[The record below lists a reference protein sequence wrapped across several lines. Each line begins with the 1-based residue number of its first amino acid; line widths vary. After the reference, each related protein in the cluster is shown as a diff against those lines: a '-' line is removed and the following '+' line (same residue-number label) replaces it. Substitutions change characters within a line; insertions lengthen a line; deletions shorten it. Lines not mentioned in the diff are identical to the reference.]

1 VPQVFRFLNS
11 AFSAIGLAIV
21 LASAAPVGALIAQG
35 TGQLTGVVRDSAGR
49 PIRDAELVVA
59 GRAGSARTNDAGEF
73 RVGAVPVGER
83 RVVLRRLGYVP
94 ADTTIRIAADSTTR
108 VSIVMIAQPAL
119 LDTVRVAA
127 ACPQLGFEGFRCRK
141 QVGRGVYLDLDSID
155 AAYAG
160 YEGTGDLFR
169 DRPGFQM
176 RVTPRGV
183 RRPVA
188 TGGWGCLIE
197 VVDGRLASRTNPV
210 PYTLKQ
216 VIGVEIYQKLSDV
229 PPYYQQYAWQRAY
242 PCTLVV
248 YWTQVRPRR

>member
-1 VPQVFRFLNS
+1 MV
-11 AFSAIGLAIV
+11 
-21 LASAAPVGALIAQG
+21 
-35 TGQLTGVVRDSAGR
+35 
-49 PIRDAELVVA
+49 
-59 GRAGSARTNDAGEF
+59 
-73 RVGAVPVGER
+73 
-83 RVVLRRLGYVP
+83 
-94 ADTTIRIAADSTTR
+94 
-108 VSIVMIAQPAL
+108 AQPAL
-119 LDTVRVAA
+119 LDTVRVAG
-127 ACPQLGFEGFRCRK
+127 ACPQIGVEGFRCRK

-183 RRPVA
+183 RRPVV

-216 VIGVEIYQKLSDV
+216 VIGVEIYEKLSDV
-229 PPYYQQYAWQRAY
+229 PPYYQQYAWRRAY